1 MTYKIIWGKCD
12 IFVTQVFPSD
22 NIQHSFMSI
31 TKVLWFLNCRLI
43 SILAVFFVV
52 VATVAEIYVG
62 GPTNSCLS
70 PDSLDGSQDSGSFV
84 QGRAREEDTRAGQRN
99 LCPGPSSGSSPRKR
113 PFLQHRNAAT
123 VILHRFSETSVST
136 SSFPLASRQFSFS
149 KCRICFPFLGRC
161 DAGGRLAE
169 GWLAAVTVGPGCD
182 HSPRIKP
189 LRLKPREQPLSLM
202 LYRNSSLQ

>member
-1 MTYKIIWGKCD
+1 
-12 IFVTQVFPSD
+12 
-22 NIQHSFMSI
+22 MSI
-31 TKVLWFLNCRLI
+31 TKVFWFLYCWLI

-52 VATVAEIYVG
+52 VAIVAGIYVG
-62 GPTNSCLS
+62 GPTNSCLF
-70 PDSLDGSQDSGSFV
+70 PDSLEGSQDSGSFV
-84 QGRAREEDTRAGQRN
+84 QGGAREKDTRVGQRN
-99 LCPGPSSGSSPRKR
+99 LCPGPSSRNSPRKH

-169 GWLAAVTVGPGCD
+169 GRLAAVTVGPGCD

-202 LYRNSSLQ
+202 LYCNSSL